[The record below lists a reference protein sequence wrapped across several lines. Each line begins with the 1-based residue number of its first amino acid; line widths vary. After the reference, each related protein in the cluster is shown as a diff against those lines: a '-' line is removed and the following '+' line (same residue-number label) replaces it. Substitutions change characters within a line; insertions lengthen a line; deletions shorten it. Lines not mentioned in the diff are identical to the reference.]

1 MKNRSLL
8 FSLALIF
15 LCFFNVNAQSTDKS
29 VDDSKDEIS
38 ALCAKAGF
46 EITAKSNGFDI
57 YKYQKA
63 FLNFDRI
70 DQFRKEKESNT
81 FSLENGEA
89 TIMLYSAE
97 VMAKQDNRISVA
109 RGEKLPPLRFVL
121 NVNGQVKEQPLN

>member
-1 MKNRSLL
+1 MKNRTFL
-8 FSLALIF
+8 FSVLLML
-15 LCFFNVNAQSTDKS
+15 LCCFNVNAQTTDPS
-29 VDDSKDEIS
+29 VTALKDEMRT
-38 ALCAKAGF
+38 LCAKAGF
-46 EITAKSNGFDI
+46 EITSKSNGFDM

-109 RGEKLPPLRFVL
+109 RGDKLPPLRFVL